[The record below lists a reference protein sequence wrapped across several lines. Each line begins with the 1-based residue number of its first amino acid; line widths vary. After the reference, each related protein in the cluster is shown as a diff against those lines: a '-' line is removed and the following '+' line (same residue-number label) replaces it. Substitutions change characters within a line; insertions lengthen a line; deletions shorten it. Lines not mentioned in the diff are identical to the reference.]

1 MASFVPVYEAFEAGW
16 RGVRGVDGGGDGGV
30 DGGGDGGSEDEEK
43 DEGRGRGGGG
53 GWGEGWGEEQRV
65 IQGLRRLYMRPLERG
80 ARLRDDVEG
89 ILASKGSEK
98 KKKEG
103 ERSGSAIEHL
113 HQRRRPRLDA
123 FTDHIRSVASAAPG
137 KRHLLLAYAWVL
149 YMALFSGGRYIRA
162 RLRGAGAGFWGEKGV
177 EGGKGLGDDEKEAG
191 MDGYLGFWTF
201 EGEEDGEDLKAEFK
215 DRFASVEGIL
225 TEAEKDEVVQEAV
238 FIMQSMIGVVVEIS
252 EVFGTGLSEA
262 AAGGRTV
269 DDEMVDGRVHD
280 EPSMRWL
287 LLKHVLP
294 MGMVELIAAGAR
306 SAASVGMGTSFWSAR
321 AKY

>member
-1 MASFVPVYEAFEAGW
+1 MASFVPVYEAFEAG
-16 RGVRGVDGGGDGGV
+16 VRGVGVGVRVGEGEGRGGSGGGGDGGV
-30 DGGGDGGSEDEEK
+30 DGGG
-43 DEGRGRGGGG
+43 EGV
-53 GWGEGWGEEQRV
+53 GEELRV

-89 ILASKGSEK
+89 IWVSMEKGK
-98 KKKEG
+98 GKRR
-103 ERSGSAIEHL
+103 RSGSAIEHL
-113 HQRRRPRLDA
+113 QQRRPRLEA
-123 FTDHIRSVASAAPG
+123 FTDHIRSVAAVPA

-162 RLRGAGAGFWGEKGV
+162 RLRGAGAGFWDKGV
-177 EGGKGLGDDEKEAG
+177 EGERGLGDDEKEAG
-191 MDGYLGFWTF
+191 VDGYLGFWTF

-225 TEAEKDEVVQEAV
+225 TEAEKEEVVQEAV
-238 FIMQSMIGVVVEIS
+238 FIMQSMIDVVVEIS
-252 EVFGTGLSEA
+252 ELFGTGLSEA

-269 DDEMVDGRVHD
+269 DDETVDGRVHD
-280 EPSMRWL
+280 EPSMQWL

-306 SAASVGMGTSFWSAR
+306 SAASVGMGTSFWSTR
-321 AKY
+321 AK